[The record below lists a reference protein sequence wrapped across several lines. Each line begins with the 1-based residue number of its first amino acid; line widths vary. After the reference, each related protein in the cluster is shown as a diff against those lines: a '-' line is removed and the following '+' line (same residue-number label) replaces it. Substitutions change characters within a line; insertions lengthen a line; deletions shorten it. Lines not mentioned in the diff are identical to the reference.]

1 MNWSALAAWLYESD
15 TPDYSKLAAHAVE
28 VVYVDPRSSNAAA
41 VIADLRAHAI
51 APGIY
56 TVPSWEPSMD
66 GPTFAKWT
74 SDQLN
79 ALLPRAG
86 APEAPP
92 FMADLEGVD
101 VAWQTA
107 FLGSYRSYQPA
118 RPSSAT
124 VAPFQGALIA
134 TTYLNGHGFHL
145 YPQLYYGDM
154 SPADPAGVLLEMAR
168 QGFPAAS
175 LHPFYDGTRLPID
188 ARDGCVFTAERLP

>member
-15 TPDYSKLAAHAVE
+15 TPDYGKLAAHAIE
-28 VVYVDPRSSNAAA
+28 VVYVDPRSGNAAA
-41 VIADLRAHAI
+41 VIADLRAHAV

-56 TVPSWEPSMD
+56 TAPSWHPSMD
-66 GPTFAKWT
+66 GPMFALWT
-74 SDQLN
+74 SQQLN

-86 APEAPP
+86 APEASP

-101 VAWQTA
+101 VSWQTA
-107 FLGSYRSYQPA
+107 FLASYRSYEPA

-124 VAPFQGALIA
+124 VAPFQGGLVA
-134 TTYLNGHGFHL
+134 TGRLAVAGFHL

-154 SPADPAGVLLEMAR
+154 TPADPAGVLLELAR
-168 QGFPAAS
+168 QGFPADR
-175 LHPFYDGTRLPID
+175 LHPFYDGARLPSD